1 MHIVIFFLVGVAVL
15 GGFFTQAETPPA
27 EMTVEPLPGRPQT
40 IHPTVVPASKI
51 QQDRMVKQNFDYS
64 CGSAALATL
73 LNYYIGEELTEK
85 QVIAGLLKYGDK
97 EAIASRRA
105 FSLLDMKRFVEVLG
119 YKGTG
124 YKATLDDLK
133 SLGRPAIV
141 PVTVFNYRH
150 FVVFKGIAHGH
161 VLVADPYWGNTSY
174 TLAEFESHWY
184 LNSLFMVYPKHDGE
198 TLDALRLRE
207 EELRFIDEDT
217 LRSTILSGEKP
228 WPGEREWE
236 LDKSM
241 PDDSVGQSKRFD
253 SVRVIQA
260 PEPATESP

>member
-1 MHIVIFFLVGVAVL
+1 MHIVLFFLVGVAVL
-15 GGFFTQAETPPA
+15 GGFFHQTETPPS
-27 EMTVEPLPGRPQT
+27 EMAVAPVPGSSQK
-40 IHPTVVPASKI
+40 IYATVVPASQLKEDNVI
-51 QQDRMVKQNFDYS
+51 KQNFDYS

-73 LNYYIGEELTEK
+73 LNYYIGEDLTEK

-97 EAIASRRA
+97 EAIAQRRA
-105 FSLLDMKRFVEVLG
+105 FSLLDMKRFVEALG
-119 YKGTG
+119 YKGAG

-133 SLGRPAIV
+133 TLDRPCIV

-161 VLVADPYWGNTSY
+161 VLVADPFSGNTSY
-174 TLAEFESHWY
+174 TLADFEAHWY
-184 LNSLFMVYPKHDGE
+184 LNSLFMVSPKKGGAV
-198 TLDALRLRE
+198 LDALRLKE

-217 LRSTILSGEKP
+217 ARDTIFSRDSSWL
-228 WPGEREWE
+228 GEREWE

-241 PDDSVGQSKRFD
+241 PRDDVGQSKRFD

-260 PEPATESP
+260 PEPVIENP